1 MVEKIKH
8 TIVVPSK
15 EELQT
20 REGGGSY
27 KILQEVLKETSAKVP
42 DQGNKENAP
51 NQPPQESSIPD
62 SNENS

>member
-20 REGGGSY
+20 REGGSH